1 MKELSIINKVY
12 ISYKTKGSFRAIL
25 RDIQCVVKITQHIP
39 ESQICM

>member
-25 RDIQCVVKITQHIP
+25 RDIQCVVKTAQHAP
-39 ESQICM
+39 GSQIGM